1 MKLVLPSPLEKINF
15 PTKNGISLYIKRDDL
30 IHQYVSGN
38 KWRKLK
44 FNIFSLL
51 EQNKQ
56 ILLTVGGAFSNHI
69 MACAAA
75 SHFYNIKS
83 IGIIRGEE
91 LNENSNANL
100 KYAAAQGMKL
110 IFIDRNTYSTRYDD
124 DFLINICNKYNL
136 KFDDIYIVPEGGAN
150 DLAMKGCEEI
160 IEEIDLDFDYICTA
174 CGTGTTLFGLTNKL
188 QSHQS
193 AIGIDVL
200 KYNFSLDDKISSL
213 NLKNIEILHEY
224 HFGGYSKK
232 NETLVNFIQEF
243 YMQTNIKLDYVY
255 TGKMMF
261 AIFDL
266 MNKDY
271 FKPNSKIIALHTGGI
286 LNANCIDEI

>member
-15 PTKNGISLYIKRDDL
+15 STKNGISLYIKRDDL

-44 FNIFSLL
+44 YNIFSLL

-100 KYAAAQGMKL
+100 KYAAAQGMRL

-136 KFDDIYIVPEGGAN
+136 KFDDIYFVPEGGAN
-150 DLAMKGCEEI
+150 DLALKGCEEI

-174 CGTGTTLFGLTNKL
+174 CGTGTTLFGLSNKL
-188 QSHQS
+188 QSQQT
-193 AIGIDVL
+193 AIGIDIL
-200 KYNFSLDDKISSL
+200 KHNISLEDKISTL
-213 NLKNIEILHEY
+213 NLNNIQILHEY

-232 NETLVNFIQEF
+232 NETLVNFIQKF

-266 MNKDY
+266 LKKDY
-271 FKPNSKIIALHTGGI
+271 FKPNSRIITLHTGGI